1 MSQSFLG
8 STFNQEKCEPHV
20 DYRNKEKPLFNNH
33 CMKIHFSF
41 PFHPPKFPYTLSTVL
56 QNFGFFS
63 WLIVS
68 TCIYLY
74 ICTYVFL
81 YITCSVHI
89 ILLFVCFLGWLFS
102 PGKPSSVAFPPP
114 AFFSCLPSF
123 PRLSWVLCVKVRFCE
138 FYSYLV
144 CHVWRHQPSSA
155 HI

>member
-20 DYRNKEKPLFNNH
+20 DYRNKQNH
-33 CMKIHFSF
+33 FLTITVWRSIF
-41 PFHPPKFPYTLSTVL
+41 PFLSTL
-56 QNFGFFS
+56 QNSRIPSLLFFKIS
-63 WLIVS
+63 LLIVI

-74 ICTYVFL
+74 ICTYIFL

-114 AFFSCLPSF
+114 AF
-123 PRLSWVLCVKVRFCE
+123 LSPVALSSLYKGEVLWVF
-138 FYSYLV
+138 SYLV
-144 CHVWRHQPSSA
+144 WHVWWHQPSSA